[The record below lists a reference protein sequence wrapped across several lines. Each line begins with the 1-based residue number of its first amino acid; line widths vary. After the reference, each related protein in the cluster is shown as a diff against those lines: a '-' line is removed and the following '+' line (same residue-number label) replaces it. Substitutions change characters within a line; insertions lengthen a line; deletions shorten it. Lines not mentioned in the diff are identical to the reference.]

1 MNNLDYN
8 LYEKENNLYKDLTSN
23 LFFYQKYKDKPWEKG
38 ENFGDYLSK
47 IIVGKIAKNYGFSKM
62 KESSNK
68 ILAVGSILHFARTDD
83 IIWGSGINGK
93 IALDKLKF
101 TNLDIKALRGP
112 LTQEVLKKM
121 NIHTPD
127 IFGDPAL
134 LMPTLFPNLKYTP
147 IKNKITIIP
156 NLNEYEECLKITP
169 KTYNLISPLRHWT
182 FVFKEILSSEIVYT
196 SSLHGLIICEAF
208 KVPVALFKPF
218 GGETMF
224 KYEDYLEG
232 TNRKL
237 NKVPQSFN
245 TSLKQKDGI
254 VFNEI
259 QFKLNKLT
267 DTFPKEVFEKR
278 KENEILS
285 NM

>member
-1 MNNLDYN
+1 MNNDYY
-8 LYEKENNLYKDLTSN
+8 LYQQEDIKYKDFTN
-23 LFFYQKYKDKPWEKG
+23 ILFFYQKYKDNPWNKG

-47 IIVGKIAKNYGFSKM
+47 IIIGEIAISKGFKKAKSI
-62 KESSNK
+62 ENK
-68 ILAVGSILHFARTDD
+68 LLGVGSILHFANTND

-93 IALDKLKF
+93 IGLDKLKF

-121 NIHTPD
+121 NIKTPD

-134 LMPTLFPNLKYTP
+134 LMPTLFPKLKYTP
-147 IKNKITIIP
+147 IKNKVTIIP
-156 NLNEYEECLKITP
+156 NLNEYVECIKITP

-208 KVPVALFKPF
+208 KVPVVLFKPF
-218 GGETMF
+218 GGETLF

-232 TNRKL
+232 TGRKL
-237 NKVPQSFN
+237 DRIPKTFN
-245 TSLKQKDGI
+245 EGINENNGI
-254 VFNEI
+254 VL
-259 QFKLNKLT
+259 KS
-267 DTFPKEVFEKR
+267 PKYKME
-278 KENEILS
+278 EIL
-285 NM
+285 NQFPNELFTKDINDE

>member
-8 LYEKENNLYKDLTSN
+8 LYEKENNLYKNLTSN
-23 LFFYQKYKDKPWEKG
+23 LFFYQKYKDMPWGKG

-47 IIVGKIAKNYGFSKM
+47 IIVGEIAKNYGFTHI
-62 KESSNK
+62 KETSNK
-68 ILAVGSILHFARTDD
+68 LLAVGSILHFAKTDD

-93 IALDKLKF
+93 ISLDKLKF

-112 LTQEVLKKM
+112 LTKETLKKM
-121 NIHTPD
+121 NIKTPD

-134 LMPTLFPNLKYTP
+134 LMPTLFPNLKFTP
-147 IKNKITIIP
+147 IKNKVTVIP
-156 NLNEYEECLKITP
+156 NLNEYEECIKITP
-169 KTYNLISPLRHWT
+169 KTYNLISPLRHWA
-182 FVFKEILSSEIVYT
+182 FVFNEILSSEIVFT

-208 KVPVALFKPF
+208 KVPVVLFKPF

-237 NKVPQSFN
+237 SKIPQSFN
-245 TSLKQKDGI
+245 KSFKQKDGTTFDTI
-254 VFNEI
+254 EL
-259 QFKLNKLT
+259 KLNKLI
-267 DTFPKEVFEKR
+267 DTFPKELFQKD
-278 KENEILS
+278 
-285 NM
+285 